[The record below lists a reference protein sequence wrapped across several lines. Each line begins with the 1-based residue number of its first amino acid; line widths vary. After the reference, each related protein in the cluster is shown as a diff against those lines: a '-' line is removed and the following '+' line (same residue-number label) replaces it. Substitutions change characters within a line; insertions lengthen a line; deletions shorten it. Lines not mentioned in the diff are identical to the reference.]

1 MDLYMDVGLISLF
14 IVRAKYLGFGD
25 DKKPLGINVS
35 QLAEKCGMQQ
45 VTLYRILSDP
55 DHNPTFD
62 NLEKV
67 MLGLDLP
74 CMRLMLD
81 KQGFYIML
89 ELMHLNEENKD
100 TILTVCR
107 ALRST
112 QE

>member
-1 MDLYMDVGLISLF
+1 MDVGFINLF

-35 QLAEKCGMQQ
+35 RLAKKCGMQQ
-45 VTLYRILSDP
+45 VTLFRILSEP

-74 CMRLMLD
+74 CLRLMLD
-81 KQGFYIML
+81 NQSFDIML
-89 ELMHLNEENKD
+89 ELLYLNEENKD

-107 ALRST
+107 ALRAT